1 MNNDFKDIMQNR
13 KSIRHYDSSV
23 KISRDELLEIIN
35 ESISAPSACNLQ
47 SWYFVIVDTPEGKKK
62 LHDFLMPF

>member
-35 ESISAPSACNLQ
+35 ESGRLTLA
-47 SWYFVIVDTPEGKKK
+47 DG
-62 LHDFLMPF
+62 DD

>member
-13 KSIRHYDSSV
+13 KSIRHYDPSV

-35 ESISAPSACNLQ
+35 ESILLQ
-47 SWYFVIVDTPEGKKK
+47 VPATCSPGTLLLSTLQKARRSFTIS
-62 LHDFLMPF
+62 

>member
-35 ESISAPSACNLQ
+35 ESISAP
-47 SWYFVIVDTPEGKKK
+47 
-62 LHDFLMPF
+62 